1 MTRGLTPARPQ
12 LSFNP
17 ETMSEIITAG
27 PVVSLTHG
35 AAAETKALLAKPENA
50 GKMLRVF
57 VEQGGCSGMQYGM
70 VFDEKRDGDL
80 VVEQHGVTVLVDAFS
95 AQYLRGTVVD
105 FSAAL
110 TGGGFKISN
119 PNAKQSCGC
128 GKSFEA

>member
-1 MTRGLTPARPQ
+1 MTERLAI
-12 LSFNP
+12 
-17 ETMSEIITAG
+17 E
-27 PVVSLTHG
+27 PVVSVTEP
-35 AAAETKALLAKPENA
+35 AAAEVRSLLARPENA
-50 GKMLRVF
+50 GKTLRLF

-80 VVEQHGVTVLVDAFS
+80 VSEQQGVGILVDAIS

-105 FSAAL
+105 FSDAL

>member
-1 MTRGLTPARPQ
+1 MEMTEKLATER
-12 LSFNP
+12 
-17 ETMSEIITAG
+17 
-27 PVVSLTHG
+27 VVGVTES
-35 AAAETKALLAKPENA
+35 AAAEVKALLAQPENA
-50 GKMLRVF
+50 GKTLRLF

-70 VFDEKRDGDL
+70 VFDEKREGDL
-80 VVEQHGVTVLVDAFS
+80 VSEQHGVGILVDAIS

-105 FSAAL
+105 FSNAL

>member
-1 MTRGLTPARPQ
+1 
-12 LSFNP
+12 
-17 ETMSEIITAG
+17 MSEIVTMG
-27 PVVSLTHG
+27 PIVSLTF
-35 AAAETKALLAKPENA
+35 AAAEETKALLAKSENA
-50 GKMLRVF
+50 GKLLRLF

-70 VFDEKRDGDL
+70 VFDEKRDGDQI
-80 VVEQHGVTVLVDAFS
+80 VEQHGLTVLVDAFS

-105 FSAAL
+105 FSTAL